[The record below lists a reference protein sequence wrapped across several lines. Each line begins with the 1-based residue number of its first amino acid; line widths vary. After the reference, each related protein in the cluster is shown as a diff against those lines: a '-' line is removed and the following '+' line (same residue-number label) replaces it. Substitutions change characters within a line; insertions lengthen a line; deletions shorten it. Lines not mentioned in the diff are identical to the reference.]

1 LPTTGLVGGC
11 GIGLSL
17 LLDAIAEVSPAPA
30 SSHAVIRGDA
40 KHRTRNLEIPGLV
53 LWTIPE

>member
-1 LPTTGLVGGC
+1 VGGC

-30 SSHAVIRGDA
+30 SSPRRHCEER
-40 KHRTRNLEIPGLV
+40 
-53 LWTIPE
+53 